1 MWIFFKF
8 LNDFFYENRYQSW
21 IYERVMIIIWT
32 KRLKLQFSSCWFY
45 FWKHEFETFWV
56 GNKEIQTLSFL
67 KYFEFSRKSLSPPPA
82 VDNVVSLRSWFNL
95 CCFFFRFPTLSF
107 IAVAKLG
114 RALSGRP
121 LESGAGVEITRNNFR
136 LVKSRFW
143 QKNHHKIFKILHVPS
158 HTATQAVESRPRLQ
172 PLWCSVEW
180 SQCISRM
187 LLISY
192 YSPDESSRVVLS
204 VLLRLTAYST
214 VVPIWSKLSVESR
227 KSVSFP
233 TNGSFSSR
241 R

>member
-8 LNDFFYENRYQSW
+8 LNDFFYENRHQSW

-32 KRLKLQFSSCWFY
+32 KRLKIAFFKLLFLV
-45 FWKHEFETFWV
+45 WKHEFETFWV
-56 GNKEIQTLSFL
+56 GNKEIWTLSFL

-136 LVKSRFW
+136 LVK
-143 QKNHHKIFKILHVPS
+143 IEILAKKPS
-158 HTATQAVESRPRLQ
+158 QNFQNITCT
-172 PLWCSVEW
+172 
-180 SQCISRM
+180 
-187 LLISY
+187 
-192 YSPDESSRVVLS
+192 
-204 VLLRLTAYST
+204 
-214 VVPIWSKLSVESR
+214 
-227 KSVSFP
+227 KSHCN
-233 TNGSFSSR
+233 TSR
-241 R
+241 REPSETPAAVVQCWMVPMY